1 MKKTT
6 RIFGILLIAAMLLG
20 LLAMTASAATVERMD
35 GFTVKVTDLVY
46 TTDGSSISSANFH
59 SISYKVVNSTTIRFT
74 YSVWLYEGA
83 GSGGSSRADQTATLN
98 NYSCTEDIDVKIP
111 MTYSN
116 GGGKRNWT
124 YNLSVTK
131 AAGHIYTNACDTS
144 CNVCGE
150 TRTITHNY
158 NNGICTVC
166 GEVCKHT
173 EVSANGL
180 CAECKMSFVA
190 SVNGT
195 YFTSIDEAFALAN
208 ETADAKLVLLQD
220 VVISQ
225 VEMKGTFTL
234 DLNGHTLG
242 SVDDYQYSLNIT
254 GGHLTIQDSV
264 GTGAI
269 LANAKDSFIGVY
281 NSASFTVTGGTFSE
295 VIANTSGSVTVT
307 GGKFV
312 EFSTQGSGTKASSGG
327 EFGVLWTNPNPI
339 EAYLATDYFVYNENG
354 EPVNVCE
361 TRIVYNVTVR
371 KGADL
376 KYAVVTANNTAY
388 TGLAQKPT
396 VTVAVAGRELPADK
410 FSASYADNIEMGTG
424 TVTVTGNAPYSGTN
438 STTFE
443 ITKGNLAVATN
454 PETTYEF
461 GAAAG
466 DEVYGGKVVIEG
478 NESAVI
484 TGTWAWVKQGQTAV
498 FTPAAEFENLF
509 NELTNVNVTHV
520 VTPATPVIEVITPS
534 PSIMPGMAIRMSVVV
549 KNPHNGELTDLPTAF
564 RVTYKIGE
572 NGTPVTVSGLEFTLP
587 AATALGETVY
597 VWVENVAVDG
607 KYAVATSTNTIEL
620 AVGQVDYTKNIDE
633 VKAALQAEIDALEEI
648 IAALEETHGAD
659 VTALQERVAALEA
672 AVAALDSTYATDEAL
687 NAAVTTLNERIDGL
701 SDEIEALANVYATI
715 EALNAAKQEL
725 QEAINNNETDI
736 EAKVA
741 ALTEALEKA
750 QTALENAYK
759 AADATL
765 KSELEALIATT
776 KTELNAAIEK
786 VKSDLQKELADAV
799 AKLNAAD
806 KENADALAAAIE
818 ELNKAIEAA
827 KKFATDEDAK
837 LKEALEKAD
846 AALDA
851 AIKQVQDNLDKAVED
866 LNAADKENADALAAA
881 IEELNKAIEAAQ
893 AAAEAGDAAIRNELA
908 SAKASLNASIN
919 AVARDLAAA
928 KSSLM
933 SAINSGD
940 AALSKKIEALDA
952 ALTAAIA
959 ANAAADEATKAEL
972 TALIQETNAAL
983 QAAIDKV
990 AADLAAAE
998 VALNKAIANGDKA
1011 LDEKIA
1017 ALNTALEAAIA
1028 ASNAA
1033 DETLTAEMNK
1043 AVDALNKAIAQ
1054 VQKNLDDAKAELV
1067 AKDEVMTAE
1076 LERLNTFVIV
1086 VCVIAGTALCGCGVL
1101 VYFVFFG
1108 KRKLI

>member
-234 DLNGHTLG
+234 DLNGFTLN
-242 SVDDYQYSLNIT
+242 STDNYQYSLYVT

-312 EFSTQGSGTKASSGG
+312 EFSTQGSGTKSISGG

-827 KKFATDEDAK
+827 
-837 LKEALEKAD
+837 
-846 AALDA
+846 
-851 AIKQVQDNLDKAVED
+851 
-866 LNAADKENADALAAA
+866 
-881 IEELNKAIEAAQ
+881 Q

>member
-312 EFSTQGSGTKASSGG
+312 EFSTQGSGTKSISGG

-827 KKFATDEDAK
+827 
-837 LKEALEKAD
+837 
-846 AALDA
+846 
-851 AIKQVQDNLDKAVED
+851 
-866 LNAADKENADALAAA
+866 
-881 IEELNKAIEAAQ
+881 Q

>member
-312 EFSTQGSGTKASSGG
+312 EFSTQGSGTKSISGG

-701 SDEIEALANVYATI
+701 SDEIEALTNVYATI

-765 KSELEALIATT
+765 KSELEALIAAT

-799 AKLNAAD
+799 AK
-806 KENADALAAAIE
+806 
-818 ELNKAIEAA
+818 
-827 KKFATDEDAK
+827 
-837 LKEALEKAD
+837 
-846 AALDA
+846 
-851 AIKQVQDNLDKAVED
+851 

>member
-6 RIFGILLIAAMLLG
+6 RIFSILLIAAMLLG
-20 LLAMTASAATVERMD
+20 VLAMTASAATVERMD

-312 EFSTQGSGTKASSGG
+312 EFSTQGSGTKSISGG

-827 KKFATDEDAK
+827 
-837 LKEALEKAD
+837 
-846 AALDA
+846 
-851 AIKQVQDNLDKAVED
+851 
-866 LNAADKENADALAAA
+866 
-881 IEELNKAIEAAQ
+881 Q

>member
-234 DLNGHTLG
+234 DLNGFTLN
-242 SVDDYQYSLNIT
+242 STDNYQYSLYVT

-269 LANAKDSFIGVY
+269 LANAKESFIGVY

-295 VIANTSGSVTVT
+295 VMANTSGSVTVT

-312 EFSTQGSGTKASSGG
+312 EFSTQGSGTKSISGG

-765 KSELEALIATT
+765 KSELEALIAAT

-799 AKLNAAD
+799 AK
-806 KENADALAAAIE
+806 
-818 ELNKAIEAA
+818 
-827 KKFATDEDAK
+827 
-837 LKEALEKAD
+837 
-846 AALDA
+846 
-851 AIKQVQDNLDKAVED
+851 

>member
-234 DLNGHTLG
+234 DLNGFTLN
-242 SVDDYQYSLNIT
+242 STDNYQYSLYVT

-269 LANAKDSFIGVY
+269 LANAKESFIGVY

-295 VIANTSGSVTVT
+295 VMANTSGSVTVT

-312 EFSTQGSGTKASSGG
+312 EFSTQGSGTKSISGG

-478 NESAVI
+478 NESADI

-765 KSELEALIATT
+765 KSELEALIAAT

-799 AKLNAAD
+799 AK
-806 KENADALAAAIE
+806 
-818 ELNKAIEAA
+818 
-827 KKFATDEDAK
+827 
-837 LKEALEKAD
+837 
-846 AALDA
+846 
-851 AIKQVQDNLDKAVED
+851 

>member
-20 LLAMTASAATVERMD
+20 ALAMTASAATVERMD

-59 SISYKVVNSTTIRFT
+59 SISYKVVNSTTIQFT

-116 GGGKRNWT
+116 GSGRRNWT

-234 DLNGHTLG
+234 DLNGFTLN
-242 SVDDYQYSLNIT
+242 STDNYQYSLYVT

-312 EFSTQGSGTKASSGG
+312 EFSTQGSGTKSISGG

-339 EAYLATDYFVYNENG
+339 EAYLATDYFVYSENG

-498 FTPAAEFENLF
+498 FTPTAEFENLF

-633 VKAALQAEIDALEEI
+633 VKAALQAE

-893 AAAEAGDAAIRNELA
+893 AAAEAGDADIRNELA

>member
-74 YSVWLYEGA
+74 YAVWLYEGA

-234 DLNGHTLG
+234 DLNGFTLN
-242 SVDDYQYSLNIT
+242 STDNYQYSLYVT

-269 LANAKDSFIGVY
+269 LANAKESFIGVY

-295 VIANTSGSVTVT
+295 VMANTSGSVTVT

-312 EFSTQGSGTKASSGG
+312 EFSTQGSGTKSISGG

-520 VTPATPVIEVITPS
+520 VTPTTPVIEVITPS

-765 KSELEALIATT
+765 KSELEALIAAT

-799 AKLNAAD
+799 AK
-806 KENADALAAAIE
+806 
-818 ELNKAIEAA
+818 
-827 KKFATDEDAK
+827 
-837 LKEALEKAD
+837 
-846 AALDA
+846 
-851 AIKQVQDNLDKAVED
+851 

>member
-312 EFSTQGSGTKASSGG
+312 EFSTQGSGTKSISGG

-765 KSELEALIATT
+765 KSELEALIAAT

-799 AKLNAAD
+799 AK
-806 KENADALAAAIE
+806 
-818 ELNKAIEAA
+818 
-827 KKFATDEDAK
+827 
-837 LKEALEKAD
+837 
-846 AALDA
+846 
-851 AIKQVQDNLDKAVED
+851 

>member
-312 EFSTQGSGTKASSGG
+312 EFSTQGSGTKSISGG
-327 EFGVLWTNPNPI
+327 EFGVLWTIPNPI

-827 KKFATDEDAK
+827 
-837 LKEALEKAD
+837 
-846 AALDA
+846 
-851 AIKQVQDNLDKAVED
+851 
-866 LNAADKENADALAAA
+866 
-881 IEELNKAIEAAQ
+881 Q

>member
-20 LLAMTASAATVERMD
+20 ALAMTASAATVERMD

-59 SISYKVVNSTTIRFT
+59 SISYKVVNSTTIQFT

-83 GSGGSSRADQTATLN
+83 GSGVSSRADQTATLN

-116 GGGKRNWT
+116 GSGRRNWT

-234 DLNGHTLG
+234 DLNGFTLN
-242 SVDDYQYSLNIT
+242 STDNYQYSLYVT

-312 EFSTQGSGTKASSGG
+312 EFSTQGSGTKSISGG

-765 KSELEALIATT
+765 KSELEALIAAT

-799 AKLNAAD
+799 AK
-806 KENADALAAAIE
+806 
-818 ELNKAIEAA
+818 
-827 KKFATDEDAK
+827 
-837 LKEALEKAD
+837 
-846 AALDA
+846 
-851 AIKQVQDNLDKAVED
+851 

-952 ALTAAIA
+952 TLTAAIA